1 MYESLPVSTTTKMSK
16 VEVLCPNG
24 RRVVVKVAP
33 NTKLLK
39 VLIVFSCLV

>member
-1 MYESLPVSTTTKMSK
+1 MSK

-24 RRVVVKVAP
+24 RRVIVKVAP

-39 VLIVFSCLV
+39 VMLAFPLHGVYNRAVIM